1 MTDRAR
7 VREGRPGDL
16 PALRAIQAA
25 ALAEPWEE
33 LLTVAVD
40 GPPIL
45 LVATADGS
53 GAGSEAGSGSGA
65 GSDPSGHENPDA
77 VPGGSGRPV
86 GYALAVTDG
95 DDEAGYLAELA
106 VAPDHQG
113 EGYGS
118 ALVDALVDRL
128 RESDADEL
136 RVTVREVDGAARE
149 FYRERGFERRER
161 LPDHYERG
169 DGFLLVRELGD

>member
-1 MTDRAR
+1 
-7 VREGRPGDL
+7 
-16 PALRAIQAA
+16 
-25 ALAEPWEE
+25 
-33 LLTVAVD
+33 VAVG

-45 LVATADGS
+45 LVATAG
-53 GAGSEAGSGSGA
+53 GSGA
-65 GSDPSGHENPDA
+65 GSDPQGNESPDPIPGESGT
-77 VPGGSGRPV
+77 PV

-113 EGYGS
+113 EGHGS
-118 ALVDALVDRL
+118 ALLDALADRL
-128 RESDADEL
+128 RGSDVSEL
-136 RVTVREVDGAARE
+136 RVAVREVDGAARA

-161 LPDHYERG
+161 LPDHYEQG